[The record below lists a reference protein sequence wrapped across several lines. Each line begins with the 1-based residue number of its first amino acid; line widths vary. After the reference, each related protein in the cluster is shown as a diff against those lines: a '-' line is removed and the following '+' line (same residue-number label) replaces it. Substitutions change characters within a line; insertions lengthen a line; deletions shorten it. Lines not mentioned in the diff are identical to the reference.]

1 MITAQEIEK
10 LIDGQLHGDNNLII
24 SGVFDLIPGKTACIS
39 FLDTNKSSIYLEKT
53 ESDLIIVPN
62 NFDYSN
68 ISKSVILVKNPKE
81 SFFKVIKKYFYS
93 NNFSYNPGVHNTA
106 IISSEAKIDKNVYI
120 GENVVIEAN
129 VIINSGAK
137 IGSNCFIGSKSK
149 IGNDSILHPNVTI
162 YKNIIIGS
170 NVEINSASVI
180 GSNGFGIL
188 KKDNKLIQVPHI
200 GKVIVEDD
208 VILGAGCTIDRATI
222 SNTIIG
228 QGTKIDGQVH
238 IAHNVKIGKNC
249 IISGQSAIG
258 GSTTLGNNVVLGGQ
272 VGIIDNL
279 SIGNNCKV
287 AAKSA
292 VMKSLDDDSIVSGI
306 PAIGHNKKR
315 RLDVLYYKL
324 PELFK
329 KIKNI

>member
-10 LIDGQLHGDNNLII
+10 LINGQLHGDDNLVI
-24 SGVFDLIPGKTACIS
+24 SGAFDLIPGRAACIS
-39 FLDTNKSSIYLEKT
+39 FLDKDKSSTYLEKT
-53 ESDLIIVPN
+53 ESDLIIVPD
-62 NFDYSN
+62 NFDYSDT
-68 ISKSVILVKNPKE
+68 SKTVILVKNPKE
-81 SFFKVIKKYFYS
+81 SFFKIIKKYFYS
-93 NNFSYNPGVHNTA
+93 NSFNYGIHNTA

-120 GENVVIEAN
+120 GENVVIESD
-129 VIINSGAK
+129 VIISSGAK
-137 IGSNCFIGSKSK
+137 IGSNCFIGNKSK
-149 IGNDSILHPNVTI
+149 IGNNSVLHPNVTI
-162 YKNIIIGS
+162 YKDIMIGS

-180 GSNGFGIL
+180 GAHGFGIL

-200 GKVIVEDD
+200 GKVIIQDN

-222 SNTIIG
+222 SDTIIG
-228 QGTKIDGQVH
+228 QGTKMDGQVH
-238 IAHNVKIGKNC
+238 IAHNVKIGENC

-279 SIGNNCKV
+279 NIGNNCKV

-306 PAIGHNKKR
+306 PAIEHNKKR

-329 KIKNI
+329 KIKKI